1 MALIPIL
8 APPLPCGLHFPD
20 DPFHHHAQRL
30 PTSKRGGG
38 FGSMVLRF
46 VPVLHARKGME
57 KKLTCLMEQFV
68 ERFDGRATEKFFR

>member
-1 MALIPIL
+1 
-8 APPLPCGLHFPD
+8 
-20 DPFHHHAQRL
+20 
-30 PTSKRGGG
+30 
-38 FGSMVLRF
+38 MVLRF